1 MAIEKWGTCWWS
13 SLDLGCSPQILR
25 QVVKSQKNRVFF
37 SQDMIFWKGN
47 IMKQVDKQV
56 QVWDI
61 PRLIA
66 LSAQVVDHTKIGE
79 KNYSCS
85 FDLMI
90 LLSDLSG
97 NLTWH

>member
-1 MAIEKWGTCWWS
+1 MV
-13 SLDLGCSPQILR
+13 L
-25 QVVKSQKNRVFF
+25 
-37 SQDMIFWKGN
+37 WKGN

-61 PRLIA
+61 PRLIT

-79 KNYSCS
+79 KNYRGS